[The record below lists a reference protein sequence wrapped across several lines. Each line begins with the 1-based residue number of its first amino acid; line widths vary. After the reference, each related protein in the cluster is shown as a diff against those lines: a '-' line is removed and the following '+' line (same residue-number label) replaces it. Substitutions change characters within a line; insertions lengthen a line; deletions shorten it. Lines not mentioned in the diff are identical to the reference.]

1 MFRKLFIPFLAVLL
15 LLPTLG
21 NTAAN
26 HVNLL
31 NDTVRPFQW
40 NSTDETTGQTTLNT
54 HCSVFSVNP
63 KNHGW
68 MTAAHCIQDPETGVP
83 YTDTYFID
91 GHTARIV
98 EVDVEHDLALVQT
111 PDWTDPV
118 GLKLALRGP
127 IQGDTIEALG
137 YAWGQA
143 RSFYFVGIVAQ
154 TEFNLFGFFG
164 SMAGMPA
171 IGGMS
176 GCPLVDHDG
185 RVVGVTHVG
194 FDGGFGSSASPVLG
208 LTAYS
213 VLRSY
218 DRGWVFS
225 R

>member
-1 MFRKLFIPFLAVLL
+1 MFRKLVVPLLAILL

-26 HVNLL
+26 HVKLL

-40 NSTDETTGQTTLNT
+40 NSTDEQTGEVSLDT

-68 MTAAHCIQDPETGVP
+68 MTAAHCVVDLETGVP
-83 YTDTYFID
+83 HAAEYFIA
-91 GHTARIV
+91 GHAAHIV
-98 EVDVEHDLALVQT
+98 EVDIEHDLALVQT
-111 PDWTDPV
+111 PDWTFPL
-118 GLKLALRGP
+118 GLKLAFRGP
-127 IQGDTIEALG
+127 VQGDTIEALG

-143 RSFYFVGIVAQ
+143 RSFYFVGVVAQ

-176 GCPLVDHDG
+176 GCPLVDKDG

-213 VLRSY
+213 VLQQY
-218 DRGWVFS
+218 DRGWVFT